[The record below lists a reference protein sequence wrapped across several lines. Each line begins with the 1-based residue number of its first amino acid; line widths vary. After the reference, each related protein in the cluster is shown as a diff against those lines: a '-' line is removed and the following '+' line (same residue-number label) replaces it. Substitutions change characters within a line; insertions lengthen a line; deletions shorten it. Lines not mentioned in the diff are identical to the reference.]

1 MTINELLCAIEDHKV
16 ELSPDNFEIYTMRD
30 PDALLPLYLFE
41 DDGLHP
47 ITSGKLEDVY
57 QFIYQEE
64 YGDYNAVFVRQ
75 YDDAIKIFITYKDYD
90 RDVIWCRRLV
100 FQ

>member
-1 MTINELLCAIEDHKV
+1 MTINELLCAIEDNNV
-16 ELSPDNFEIYTMRD
+16 ELSPDNFEIYTIRD
-30 PDALLPLYLFE
+30 PDALLPVYLFE
-41 DDGLHP
+41 DDDLNP

-64 YGDYNAVFVRQ
+64 YGDYNTVFVQQ
-75 YDDAIKIFITYKDYD
+75 YDKVIKIFITYKDYD
-90 RDVIWCRRLV
+90 RDVIWCRRFV